1 MNKPKKK
8 KVFCRSVVELKR
20 LLICTSVIVVFF
32 FNNVLSDNSHS
43 LQSFSK
49 VSSFHH
55 HVSYGHLGVEVRFSD
70 YQERLK
76 IIQDYLDEWNSTTA
90 GPFLLATFAR
100 LRAMICLLYTSPS
113 PRDLSTSRMP
123 SSA

>member
-8 KVFCRSVVELKR
+8 NVLRRSIELKK
-20 LLICTSVIVVFF
+20 LVICTSVTVVLFF
-32 FNNVLSDNSHS
+32 INFVSKDSHS

-55 HVSYGHLGVEVRFSD
+55 HVSYRHLGVEVRFSD
-70 YQERLK
+70 YQERLE
-76 IIQDYLDEWNSTTA
+76 IIQKCLDEWNTTNA

-100 LRAMICLLYTSPS
+100 LKAMTVSYTHLTLPTN
-113 PRDLSTSRMP
+113 REV
-123 SSA
+123 

>member
-32 FNNVLSDNSHS
+32 FNNVLSDDSHS

-70 YQERLK
+70 YQERLE
-76 IIQDYLDEWNSTTA
+76 IIQKCLDEWN
-90 GPFLLATFAR
+90 
-100 LRAMICLLYTSPS
+100 
-113 PRDLSTSRMP
+113 LSLIHI
-123 SSA
+123 

>member
-8 KVFCRSVVELKR
+8 NVLRSSVELKR
-20 LLICTSVIVVFF
+20 LLICTSVIVVLF
-32 FNNVLSDNSHS
+32 FNNVLSENSHS

-70 YQERLK
+70 YQERLE
-76 IIQDYLDEWNSTTA
+76 IIQKCLDEWNTTNA

-100 LRAMICLLYTSPS
+100 LKAMIDPS
-113 PRDLSTSRMP
+113 L
-123 SSA
+123 